1 MVYRGTFWGVWLG
14 GGKDAFPTVF
24 LYGSIS
30 VVPLNHKVPPW
41 GPQLGDRVAGG
52 LNSSYIVVRGGI
64 QGEPRAL
71 FTAGAPFR
79 VYQGRVLIR
88 RATV

>member
-1 MVYRGTFWGVWLG
+1 MYKRQIDPH
-14 GGKDAFPTVF
+14 GK
-24 LYGSIS
+24 
-30 VVPLNHKVPPW
+30 

>member
-1 MVYRGTFWGVWLG
+1 MPFPMSSLFSLVCLHVRKQRPHGGPRLGEGVAWGVKSSVIVVYRRL
-14 GGKDAFPTVF
+14 
-24 LYGSIS
+24 S
-30 VVPLNHKVPPW
+30 
-41 GPQLGDRVAGG
+41 
-52 LNSSYIVVRGGI
+52 
-64 QGEPRAL
+64 GEPRAL

>member
-1 MVYRGTFWGVWLG
+1 MI
-14 GGKDAFPTVF
+14 VF
-24 LYGSIS
+24 LDFSTQS
-30 VVPLNHKVPPW
+30 SPPREG
-41 GPQLGDRVAGG
+41 GPSSGERLAGG

>member
-1 MVYRGTFWGVWLG
+1 MG
-14 GGKDAFPTVF
+14 GGKDAFPGFFVWVHHIFVSEPQTVVT
-24 LYGSIS
+24 G
-30 VVPLNHKVPPW
+30 

-52 LNSSYIVVRGGI
+52 PNSSYIVVRGGI
-64 QGEPRAL
+64 RGEPRAL